1 MNTEKYL
8 TIFNARLTVYEES
21 IKDKYT
27 NEIANAV
34 LYSLKNAGKR
44 IRPILFFV
52 AMECFGMS
60 PEQYA
65 DYALAIEM
73 IHTYSLIHD
82 DLPAMDNDDFRRGK
96 PSNHKVFGEAIAIL
110 AGDALLNGAFE
121 LLLKQ
126 KEEDFNLKAVKLI
139 AEFSGLHG
147 MIGGQVQDVI
157 NEGSLSIDETLYNYI
172 IENKT
177 AKLISLPLLVAS
189 ILSDNKYLNELIQV
203 GKLLGYIF
211 QITDD
216 ILDVESSFEMLG
228 KTVKKDEKS
237 DKLSAVKVYG
247 LDGATKINKTYYE
260 NCKQILTDLT
270 GFSLLVDI
278 LEGIYLRTR

>member
-1 MNTEKYL
+1 MDTEKYL
-8 TIFNARLTVYEES
+8 TIFNNRLLVYEDS
-21 IKDKYT
+21 IKTKYT

-44 IRPILFFV
+44 IRPVLFFV
-52 AMECFGMS
+52 TLDCLGLSLEK
-60 PEQYA
+60 YA

-96 PSNHKVFGEAIAIL
+96 PSNHKVFGEALAIL

-121 LLLKQ
+121 LLLNL
-126 KEEDFNLKAVKLI
+126 KEDCFNLKAVKMI

-157 NEGSLSIDETLYNYI
+157 NEGASNLDENLYNFI

-189 ILSDNKYLNELIQV
+189 ILADNKYFNELAKV
-203 GKLLGYIF
+203 GKILGYIF

-216 ILDVESSFEMLG
+216 ILDVESSFEVLG

-247 LDGATKINKTYYE
+247 INGAKAINKSYYE
-260 NCKQILTDLT
+260 QCKQILTKLN
-270 GFSLLVDI
+270 GFSLLIDI